1 MDAAQDA
8 TFQAALTA
16 EYAALVRTVA
26 EFDGRLLTVKSWSV
40 TLSLAGIGLGF
51 QQQHYALFA
60 LAAVTGAAFWLIEA
74 MTKRHQVRYYPRMRQ
89 IEAWSAAWSD
99 LRLGDVPVS
108 APRIDAAWTAAGRA
122 DPAAAL
128 AAPPREMDSRE
139 IRRMRRQVAWLP
151 HVFMP
156 SAFAVVLGLVLTV
169 LAATG
174 VLDLPL

>member
-8 TFQAALTA
+8 PFQTALAA
-16 EYAALVRTVA
+16 EYAALVRTVS

-40 TLSLAGIGLGF
+40 TLSLAGLGLGF

-60 LAAVTGAAFWLIEA
+60 LAAATGAAFWLIEA

-89 IEAWSAAWSD
+89 IEAWSAAGSD

-128 AAPPREMDSRE
+128 RERPRELTSDE
-139 IRRMRRQVAWLP
+139 IRRLRRHVALLP
-151 HVFMP
+151 HVFVP
-156 SAFAVVLGLVLTV
+156 SAFAVVLGLVLTA

-174 VLDLPL
+174 VLDVPL

>member
-8 TFQAALTA
+8 SFQAALAA

-51 QQQHYALFA
+51 QQEHYALFA
-60 LAAVTGAAFWLIEA
+60 LAAATGAAFWLIEA

-89 IEAWSAAWSD
+89 IEAWSAVGRD
-99 LRLGDVPVS
+99 LRLGDLPVS
-108 APRIDAAWTAAGRA
+108 APRIDAAWTAAGRT

-128 AAPPREMDSRE
+128 AEPPREMTSEE
-139 IRRMRRQVAWLP
+139 IRRMRRHVAWLP
-151 HVFMP
+151 HVFVP
-156 SAFAVVLGLVLTV
+156 SAFAVVLGLALTA

-174 VLDLPL
+174 TLDLPL

>member
-8 TFQAALTA
+8 SFQAALAA
-16 EYAALVRTVA
+16 EYAALVRTVS

-40 TLSLAGIGLGF
+40 TLSLAGLGLGF
-51 QQQHYALFA
+51 QQEHYALFA
-60 LAAVTGAAFWLIEA
+60 LAAATGAAFWLIEA

-89 IEAWSAAWSD
+89 IEAWAAAGSEV
-99 LRLGDVPVS
+99 RLGDVPLS
-108 APRIDAAWTAAGRA
+108 APRIDAAWTAVGRP
-122 DPAAAL
+122 DPAVAL
-128 AAPPREMDSRE
+128 REPPREMTSDE

-151 HVFMP
+151 HVFVP

-174 VLDLPL
+174 VLDIPV

>member
-8 TFQAALTA
+8 SFQAALAA

-60 LAAVTGAAFWLIEA
+60 LAAATGAAFWLIEA

-89 IEAWSAAWSD
+89 IEAWAAASSD
-99 LRLGDVPVS
+99 VRVGDVRVS
-108 APRIDAAWTAAGRA
+108 APRIDAAWTAAGQD

-128 AAPPREMDSRE
+128 GEQPREMTSVE
-139 IRRMRRQVAWLP
+139 IRRMRRHVAWLP
-151 HVFMP
+151 HVFVP
-156 SAFAVVLGLVLTV
+156 SAFAVVIGLALTV
-169 LAATG
+169 VAATG
-174 VLDLPL
+174 GLDIPL